1 MDLNSLLH
9 RHQVALMRQEK
20 AANAEERRA
29 FQQFAQDYAVQIR
42 ITRSKGGAPDATCGF
57 PT

>member
-9 RHQVALMRQEK
+9 RHQIALMRQER
-20 AANAEERRA
+20 AANAEERLAYR
-29 FQQFAQDYAVQIR
+29 QFARDYAVKIQ
-42 ITRSKGGAPDATCGF
+42 ITRSKGGAPDAVCGF